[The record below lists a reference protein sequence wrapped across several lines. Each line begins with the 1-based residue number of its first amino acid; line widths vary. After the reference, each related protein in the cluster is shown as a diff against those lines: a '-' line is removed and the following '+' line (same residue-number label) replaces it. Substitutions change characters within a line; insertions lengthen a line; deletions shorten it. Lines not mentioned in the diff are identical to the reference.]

1 MSDVQGDRQG
11 VITMVYD
18 HEQRG
23 LLQTLTDIQHESMD
37 IIQSNLHSHVNH
49 DKCVEIILLRGDA
62 SKIKAIAERLMA
74 QKGVESVRLMTIP
87 VDG

>member
-1 MSDVQGDRQG
+1 
-11 VITMVYD
+11 
-18 HEQRG
+18 
-23 LLQTLTDIQHESMD
+23 MD